1 MLPRSEAQC
10 LQGKKQTYLLRQW
23 VVSGSFKVV
32 SLKAK
37 ASVYPKLHLP
47 LQFLSPGSWKVYAP
61 GFPRII
67 DVSSFEEM
75 ESDKKFALTKTAPCA
90 DPGDR

>member
-1 MLPRSEAQC
+1 MGGFWEF
-10 LQGKKQTYLLRQW
+10 
-23 VVSGSFKVV
+23 SFKFV

-37 ASVYPKLHLP
+37 ASVYPNLHLP
-47 LQFLSPGSWKVYAP
+47 LQSLSPGSWKVYAP

-75 ESDKKFALTKTAPCA
+75 ESDKKFALTKTAPRA